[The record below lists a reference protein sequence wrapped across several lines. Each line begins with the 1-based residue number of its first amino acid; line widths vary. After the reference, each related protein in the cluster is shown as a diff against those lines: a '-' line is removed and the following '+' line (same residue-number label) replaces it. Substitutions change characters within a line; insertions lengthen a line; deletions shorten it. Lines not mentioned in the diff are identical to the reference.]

1 MRALALLIALSA
13 LLSGCGGGSGGGN
26 FSGAQ
31 GSNPGPQGD
40 SCLRQHALL
49 KKGGAFGDS
58 YAEAVAAFSQAVVD
72 CGANKESVMSR
83 AREMLVER
91 YGQGEIK

>member
-1 MRALALLIALSA
+1 MRTVAILIALGA
-13 LLSGCGGGSGGGN
+13 LLSGCGSSGGGGN
-26 FSGAQ
+26 SSGAQ
-31 GSNPGPQGD
+31 GSSPSPQGD

-49 KKGGAFGDS
+49 KNGGAFGDS
-58 YAEAVAAFSQAVVD
+58 YGEAVAAFSQAVVD
-72 CGANKESVMSR
+72 CGATKETVLVR